1 MTMGVG
7 TVVRGKWAKLALI
20 GVAGFTL
27 LVAFRRGKLT
37 FWRMLWL
44 LFQVLVGIGE
54 VWQEKRLRQ
63 TLNDRLEASGSLR
76 VVPD

>member
-1 MTMGVG
+1 MTMGIG
-7 TVVRGKWAKLALI
+7 TMARGKWGKLALM

-44 LFQVLVGIGE
+44 LFQVVVGLGE

-63 TLNDRLEASGSLR
+63 SLNERLDSSGSLR
-76 VVPD
+76 AGPV